1 MTTAHYSGSA
11 TKERDAMNFGL
22 DGSRRAGWALAAG
35 IRIGHCAR
43 KVLLAMVAAIVLTLT
58 APVQGDLA
66 RDFSSPP
73 PSAKPSCYWW
83 WFNSLVD
90 KEGITRDLEEFKAK
104 GMGGVMLVCSGNDYG
119 AAPMPRGPVF
129 LSLEWRE
136 LYQHAM
142 QEADRLGLE
151 VGVNFCGGGWCM
163 GGVWIKPEYSSRWYV
178 QSKLS
183 VSGPQK
189 FSGPLPV
196 PGHRD
201 GYSPPYAGNV
211 PHYMTWP
218 KEKADYRDTAVV
230 AFREPEGGSAD
241 LGPERGAHLA
251 AKSNRKDGDIW
262 LPRQTAMD
270 QTLVPWANLPGD
282 EPVKPEDVVDLTAR
296 LKPDGTLD
304 WEVPAGRWTIL
315 RTGHVL
321 IGCDVRCIV
330 PEGDPK
336 TWLEVDWLNPDAVDE
351 MFANLGKILLDD
363 AGPLVGKTLK
373 FFHTDS
379 FEDGFPNWT
388 GRLLERFKHYRG
400 YAPTPYLPV
409 LGGKLIGSVEISDR
423 FLHDYRKTVADCMAD
438 GNYGRFAERSRQV
451 GLEIQCEAG
460 GPSWS
465 ATVCMDALKNLG
477 RCDRPM
483 GEFWQDEG
491 LTQNGQNWVGK
502 QTATA
507 AHIYGRRTASAE
519 AFTGGDHW
527 RQSPW
532 RNKPVADRAFC
543 EGINRFVFHTMTCTR
558 PQDGKPGYEYGAGTH
573 FNPNVTWWQQAAGP
587 WLSYVNRCQ
596 ALLQAGLFVAD
607 VLYYNGDWAPN
618 LVVAKHVDPSLGKGY
633 DYDVCNAE
641 VLLTRLSV
649 KAGRL
654 VLPDGM
660 NYRLLVLPDT
670 KRMPVEVVRKLRDLV
685 QAGAAVVG
693 PRPESDPG
701 LKNYPQ
707 CDAEVQKIAAE
718 VWGACDGQQVK
729 QQTFGQGRIFWGK
742 PVREILLADGV
753 PPDFAC
759 GGDGFIDFL
768 HRATADTDL
777 YFLANRKAQAEIVE
791 ATFRASGRQ
800 PELWDP
806 VSGQRRDL
814 GVFTQ
819 KDGCTIV
826 PLEFEPNGSMFVVF
840 RKKIEKPG
848 ETAANFLKCK
858 LLQELSGPWTVQFD
872 PQWFYP
878 TVGLSGDQAK
888 GLLVFD
894 KLEDWINRP
903 EEAVRYFSGTAV
915 YRRTVTVPPQPSGRP
930 LYLDLGAVKETAR
943 VRLNGQ
949 DLGVVWCHPWRVEIT
964 PALRTG
970 ANALEIEVVNLWPN
984 RVVGDSKLPA
994 EQRRTRTNNS
1004 FDQSILSSGLLGPV
1018 RVMTADVIN

>member
-1 MTTAHYSGSA
+1 
-11 TKERDAMNFGL
+11 
-22 DGSRRAGWALAAG
+22 
-35 IRIGHCAR
+35 
-43 KVLLAMVAAIVLTLT
+43 
-58 APVQGDLA
+58 
-66 RDFSSPP
+66 
-73 PSAKPSCYWW
+73 
-83 WFNSLVD
+83 
-90 KEGITRDLEEFKAK
+90 
-104 GMGGVMLVCSGNDYG
+104 ML
-119 AAPMPRGPVF
+119 
-129 LSLEWRE
+129 
-136 LYQHAM
+136 
-142 QEADRLGLE
+142 
-151 VGVNFCGGGWCM
+151 
-163 GGVWIKPEYSSRWYV
+163 
-178 QSKLS
+178 
-183 VSGPQK
+183 
-189 FSGPLPV
+189 
-196 PGHRD
+196 
-201 GYSPPYAGNV
+201 
-211 PHYMTWP
+211 
-218 KEKADYRDTAVV
+218 
-230 AFREPEGGSAD
+230 FR
-241 LGPERGAHLA
+241 
-251 AKSNRKDGDIW
+251 
-262 LPRQTAMD
+262 
-270 QTLVPWANLPGD
+270 
-282 EPVKPEDVVDLTAR
+282 
-296 LKPDGTLD
+296 
-304 WEVPAGRWTIL
+304 
-315 RTGHVL
+315 
-321 IGCDVRCIV
+321 
-330 PEGDPK
+330 
-336 TWLEVDWLNPDAVDE
+336 
-351 MFANLGKILLDD
+351 
-363 AGPLVGKTLK
+363 
-373 FFHTDS
+373 
-379 FEDGFPNWT
+379 
-388 GRLLERFKHYRG
+388 
-400 YAPTPYLPV
+400 
-409 LGGKLIGSVEISDR
+409 
-423 FLHDYRKTVADCMAD
+423 
-438 GNYGRFAERSRQV
+438 
-451 GLEIQCEAG
+451 
-460 GPSWS
+460 
-465 ATVCMDALKNLG
+465 
-477 RCDRPM
+477 
-483 GEFWQDEG
+483 
-491 LTQNGQNWVGK
+491 
-502 QTATA
+502 
-507 AHIYGRRTASAE
+507 
-519 AFTGGDHW
+519 
-527 RQSPW
+527 
-532 RNKPVADRAFC
+532 
-543 EGINRFVFHTMTCTR
+543 
-558 PQDGKPGYEYGAGTH
+558 
-573 FNPNVTWWQQAAGP
+573 
-587 WLSYVNRCQ
+587 
-596 ALLQAGLFVAD
+596 
-607 VLYYNGDWAPN
+607 
-618 LVVAKHVDPSLGKGY
+618 SLGKGY

-701 LKNYPQ
+701 LRIYPV
-707 CDAEVQKIAAE
+707 CEAEVQKIAAE
-718 VWGACDGQQVK
+718 VWGGCDGQQVK
-729 QQTFGQGRIFWGK
+729 QQTFGQGRVFWCK

-819 KDGCTIV
+819 KDGGTIV